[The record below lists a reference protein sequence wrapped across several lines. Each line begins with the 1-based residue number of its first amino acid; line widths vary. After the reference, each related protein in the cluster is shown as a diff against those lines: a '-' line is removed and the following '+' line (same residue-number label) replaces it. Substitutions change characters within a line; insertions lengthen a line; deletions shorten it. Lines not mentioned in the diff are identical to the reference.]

1 MSYYWGVTFSSHNAL
16 GGQWNVCI
24 PTCESL
30 NTSQSSVSF
39 GNCSS
44 FLLFAM
50 PVEFQPTHT
59 QYSATNSGMHYIS
72 DAPFLSGS
80 TFCSGLSYK
89 LQLPQPPQIP
99 VTPHISVKPLCFKL
113 VQNLECQSGYGTQL
127 FVCLLLAITAM
138 HCLLSNVLKCF
149 FKYIFCPHV

>member
-1 MSYYWGVTFSSHNAL
+1 M
-16 GGQWNVCI
+16 
-24 PTCESL
+24 
-30 NTSQSSVSF
+30 SF

-50 PVEFQPTHT
+50 PVEFQLTRT
-59 QYSATNSGMHYIS
+59 QYSATNSGMHRIS

-99 VTPHISVKPLCFKL
+99 VTPHISVKLLCSKL

-127 FVCLLLAITAM
+127 FVCLLFAVTAM

-149 FKYIFCPHV
+149 FLIYILSTCVIIYSGRARQVPVAPLWQNFQVSH